1 MQLQPIQQKKSQT
14 QKLIIFKILT
24 KKTPYIWY
32 KIVHCSMRNNFNF
45 ANCEKNPTK
54 LGSQLAVNQC
64 FMKNTTKKA
73 IEKIVIQN
81 NEVLRALQN
90 HGGIKSREAL
100 ALIDEQTIINIC
112 EMQTIFESEKRA
124 ALESLLVINLN

>member
-1 MQLQPIQQKKSQT
+1 
-14 QKLIIFKILT
+14 
-24 KKTPYIWY
+24 
-32 KIVHCSMRNNFNF
+32 MRNNINL

-112 EMQTIFESEKRA
+112 ELQTIFESEKRA
-124 ALESLLVINLN
+124 ALESLLIINLN